1 MFLDEAKINIKAGDG
16 GNGMVAFF
24 KLKGGRKKIPS
35 GGSGG
40 RGGSVIIR
48 AYKNLSTLYSFKK
61 KIHFKAE
68 SGKSGGPNNKKGEDA
83 KDLIIRVPVGTIV
96 KTAKGEIIADLKE
109 PGDEVVVAEG
119 GIGGRGNAAF
129 VSSRRRFPAFAE
141 SGEKTED
148 FWIELELRLV
158 ADVSLVGFPNSGKST
173 IISRIS
179 AARPKI
185 ADYPF
190 TTLTP
195 NLGVVTVDDQDFVVA
210 DVPGLVEGAH
220 SGKGLGDKFLRHIT
234 RSSILAVILDGQRII
249 DESKDIIETFD
260 ILREEIKLYNMNLYR
275 KDYIIVIN
283 KTDLIND
290 EGKLNEVKKELERR
304 SGKIV
309 LPVSAITGEGLDE
322 MVRCM
327 HEKLSEYR
335 KEASSIEEAGSSEEP
350 EKVKI
355 YRLSDKE
362 QEWEK
367 FEVEKIDNEY
377 FVKNKKL
384 ERLVAMTDLEN
395 EEALDYLT
403 DRLNKMGVADR
414 LKKMGVEEGSTVIIG
429 EFPFILKE

>member
-1 MFLDEAKINIKAGDG
+1 MFLDEAKINIKAGEG

-24 KLKGGRKKIPS
+24 KLKGGRKKIPT

-40 RGGSVIIR
+40 KGGSVIIR

-68 SGKSGGPNNKKGEDA
+68 SGKSGGPNNRKGEDA
-83 KDLIIRVPVGTIV
+83 KDLIIRVPVGTVV
-96 KTAKGEIIADLKE
+96 KSSKGEIIADLKE
-109 PGDEVVVAEG
+109 AGDEVVVAEG

-129 VSSRRRFPAFAE
+129 VSSGRRFPAFAE

-158 ADVSLVGFPNSGKST
+158 ADVSLVGFPNAGKST

-195 NLGVVTVDDQDFVVA
+195 NPGVVTVDDEDFIVA

-234 RSSILAVILDGQRII
+234 RSTILVVVLDGQRII
-249 DESKDIIETFD
+249 DESEDIIKTFD
-260 ILREEIKLYNMNLYR
+260 ILREEIRLYNMDLYK

-283 KTDLIND
+283 KIDLIHD
-290 EGKLNEVKKELERR
+290 KDKLNKIKKELERR
-304 SGKIV
+304 SGKSV
-309 LPVSAITGEGLDE
+309 LPVSAVTGEGLDE

-335 KEASSIEEAGSSEEP
+335 KEASSIEETDSGEP

-362 QEWEK
+362 REWEK
-367 FEVEKIDNEY
+367 FEVEKMNDEY
-377 FVKNKKL
+377 IVKNKKL

-395 EEALDYLT
+395 EEALDYLMG
-403 DRLNKMGVADR
+403 RLNKMGVADR

-429 EFPFILKE
+429 GFAFVLKE

>member
-1 MFLDEAKINIKAGDG
+1 MFLDEAKINIKAGEG

-24 KLKGGRKKIPS
+24 KLKGGRKKIPT

-68 SGKSGGPNNKKGEDA
+68 SGKSGGPNNRKGEDA
-83 KDLIIRVPVGTIV
+83 KDLIIRVPVGTVV
-96 KTAKGEIIADLKE
+96 KSSKGEILADLKE
-109 PGDEVVVAEG
+109 AGDEVVVAEG

-129 VSSRRRFPAFAE
+129 VSSGRRFPAFAE

-158 ADVSLVGFPNSGKST
+158 ADVSLVGFPNAGKST

-195 NLGVVTVDDQDFVVA
+195 NPGVVTVDDEDFIVA

-234 RSSILAVILDGQRII
+234 RSTILVVVLDGQRII
-249 DESKDIIETFD
+249 DESEDIIKTFD
-260 ILREEIKLYNMNLYR
+260 ILREEIRLYNMDLYK

-283 KTDLIND
+283 KIDLIHD
-290 EGKLNEVKKELERR
+290 KDKLNKIKKELERR
-304 SGKIV
+304 SGKSV
-309 LPVSAITGEGLDE
+309 LPVSAVTGEGLDE

-335 KEASSIEEAGSSEEP
+335 KEASSIEETDSGEP

-362 QEWEK
+362 REWEK
-367 FEVEKIDNEY
+367 FEVEKMNDEY
-377 FVKNKKL
+377 IVKNKKL

-395 EEALDYLT
+395 EEALDYLM

-429 EFPFILKE
+429 GFAFVLKE

>member
-1 MFLDEAKINIKAGDG
+1 MFLDEAKINIKAGEG

-24 KLKGGRKKIPS
+24 KLKGGRKKIPT

-40 RGGSVIIR
+40 KGGSVIIR

-68 SGKSGGPNNKKGEDA
+68 SGKSGGPNNRKGEDA
-83 KDLIIRVPVGTIV
+83 KDLIIRVPVGTVV
-96 KTAKGEIIADLKE
+96 KSSKGEIIADLKE
-109 PGDEVVVAEG
+109 AGDEVVVAEG

-129 VSSRRRFPAFAE
+129 VSSGRRFPAFAE

-158 ADVSLVGFPNSGKST
+158 ADVSLVGFPNAGKST

-195 NLGVVTVDDQDFVVA
+195 NPGVVTVDDEDFIVA

-234 RSSILAVILDGQRII
+234 RSTILVVVLDGQRII
-249 DESKDIIETFD
+249 DESEDIIKTFD
-260 ILREEIKLYNMNLYR
+260 ILREEIRLYNMDLYK

-283 KTDLIND
+283 KIDLIHD
-290 EGKLNEVKKELERR
+290 KDKLNKIKKELERR
-304 SGKIV
+304 SGKSV
-309 LPVSAITGEGLDE
+309 LPVSAVTGEGLDE

-335 KEASSIEEAGSSEEP
+335 KEASSIEETDSGEP

-362 QEWEK
+362 REWEK
-367 FEVEKIDNEY
+367 FEVEKMNDEY
-377 FVKNKKL
+377 IVKNKKL

-395 EEALDYLT
+395 EEALDYLMN
-403 DRLNKMGVADR
+403 RLNKMGVADR

-429 EFPFILKE
+429 GFAFVLKE

>member
-1 MFLDEAKINIKAGDG
+1 MFLDEAKINIKAGEG

-24 KLKGGRKKIPS
+24 KLKGGRKKIPT

-68 SGKSGGPNNKKGEDA
+68 SGKSGGPNNRKGEDA
-83 KDLIIRVPVGTIV
+83 KDLIIRVPVGTVV
-96 KTAKGEIIADLKE
+96 KSSKGEIIADLKE
-109 PGDEVVVAEG
+109 AGDEVVVAEG

-129 VSSRRRFPAFAE
+129 VSSGRRFPAFAE

-158 ADVSLVGFPNSGKST
+158 ADVSLVGFPNAGKST

-195 NLGVVTVDDQDFVVA
+195 NLGVVTVDDEDFIVA

-234 RSSILAVILDGQRII
+234 RSTILVVVLDGQRII
-249 DESKDIIETFD
+249 DESEDIIKTFD
-260 ILREEIKLYNMNLYR
+260 ILREEIRLYNMDLYK

-283 KTDLIND
+283 KIDLIHD
-290 EGKLNEVKKELERR
+290 KDKLNKIKKELERR
-304 SGKIV
+304 SGKSV
-309 LPVSAITGEGLDE
+309 VPVSAVTGEGLDE

-335 KEASSIEEAGSSEEP
+335 KEASSIEETDSGEP

-362 QEWEK
+362 REWEK
-367 FEVEKIDNEY
+367 FEVEKMNDEY
-377 FVKNKKL
+377 IVKNKKL

-395 EEALDYLT
+395 EEALDYLMN
-403 DRLNKMGVADR
+403 RLNKMGVADR

-429 EFPFILKE
+429 GFAFVLKE

>member
-1 MFLDEAKINIKAGDG
+1 MFLDEAKINIKAGEG

-24 KLKGGRKKIPS
+24 KLKGGRKKIPT

-40 RGGSVIIR
+40 KGGSVIIR

-68 SGKSGGPNNKKGEDA
+68 SGKSGGPNNRKGEDA
-83 KDLIIRVPVGTIV
+83 KDLIIRVPVGTVV
-96 KTAKGEIIADLKE
+96 KSSKGEIIADLKE
-109 PGDEVVVAEG
+109 AGDEVVVAEG

-129 VSSRRRFPAFAE
+129 VSSGRRFPAFAE

-158 ADVSLVGFPNSGKST
+158 ADVSLVGFPNAGKST

-195 NLGVVTVDDQDFVVA
+195 NLGVVTVDDEDFIVA

-234 RSSILAVILDGQRII
+234 RSTILVVVLDGQRII
-249 DESKDIIETFD
+249 DESEDIIKTFD
-260 ILREEIKLYNMNLYR
+260 ILREEIRLYNMDLYK

-283 KTDLIND
+283 KIDLIHD
-290 EGKLNEVKKELERR
+290 KDKLNKIKKELERR
-304 SGKIV
+304 SGKSV
-309 LPVSAITGEGLDE
+309 VPVSAVTGEGLDE

-335 KEASSIEEAGSSEEP
+335 KEASSIEETDSGEP

-362 QEWEK
+362 REWEK
-367 FEVEKIDNEY
+367 FEVEKMNDEY
-377 FVKNKKL
+377 IVKNKKL

-395 EEALDYLT
+395 EEALDYLMG
-403 DRLNKMGVADR
+403 RLNKMGVADR

-429 EFPFILKE
+429 GFAFVLKE

>member
-1 MFLDEAKINIKAGDG
+1 MFLDEAKINIKAGEG

-24 KLKGGRKKIPS
+24 KLKGGRKKIPT

-40 RGGSVIIR
+40 KGGSVIIR

-68 SGKSGGPNNKKGEDA
+68 SGKSGGPNNRKGEDA
-83 KDLIIRVPVGTIV
+83 KDLIIRVPVGTVV
-96 KTAKGEIIADLKE
+96 KSSKGEIIADLKE
-109 PGDEVVVAEG
+109 AGDEVVVAEG

-148 FWIELELRLV
+148 FWIGLELRLV
-158 ADVSLVGFPNSGKST
+158 ADVSLVGFPNAGKST

-195 NLGVVTVDDQDFVVA
+195 NLGVVTVDDEDFIVA

-234 RSSILAVILDGQRII
+234 RSTILVVVLDGQRII
-249 DESKDIIETFD
+249 DESEDIIKTFD
-260 ILREEIKLYNMNLYR
+260 ILREEIRLYNMDLYK

-283 KTDLIND
+283 KIDLIHD
-290 EGKLNEVKKELERR
+290 KDKLNKIKKELERR
-304 SGKIV
+304 SGKSV
-309 LPVSAITGEGLDE
+309 LPVSAVTGEGLDE

-335 KEASSIEEAGSSEEP
+335 KEASSIEEADSGEP

-362 QEWEK
+362 REWEK
-367 FEVEKIDNEY
+367 FEVEKMNDEY
-377 FVKNKKL
+377 IVKNKKL

-395 EEALDYLT
+395 EEAVDYLM

-429 EFPFILKE
+429 GFAFVLKE

>member
-1 MFLDEAKINIKAGDG
+1 MFLDEAKINIKAGEG

-24 KLKGGRKKIPS
+24 KLKGGRKKIPT

-40 RGGSVIIR
+40 KGGSVILR

-68 SGKSGGPNNKKGEDA
+68 SGKSGGPNNRKGEDA
-83 KDLIIRVPVGTIV
+83 KDLIIRVPVGTVV
-96 KTAKGEIIADLKE
+96 KSSKGEIIADLKE
-109 PGDEVVVAEG
+109 AGDEVVVAEG

-148 FWIELELRLV
+148 FWIGLELRLV
-158 ADVSLVGFPNSGKST
+158 ADVSLVGFPNAGKST

-195 NLGVVTVDDQDFVVA
+195 NPGVVTVDDEDFIVA

-234 RSSILAVILDGQRII
+234 RSTILVVVLDGQRVI
-249 DESKDIIETFD
+249 DESEDIIKTFD
-260 ILREEIKLYNMNLYR
+260 ILREEIRLYNMDLYK

-283 KTDLIND
+283 KIDLIHD
-290 EGKLNEVKKELERR
+290 KDKLNKIKKELERR
-304 SGKIV
+304 SGKSV
-309 LPVSAITGEGLDE
+309 LPVSAVTGEGLDE

-335 KEASSIEEAGSSEEP
+335 KEASSIEEADSGEP

-362 QEWEK
+362 REWEK
-367 FEVEKIDNEY
+367 FEVEKMNDEY
-377 FVKNKKL
+377 IVKNKKL

-395 EEALDYLT
+395 EEAVDYLM

-429 EFPFILKE
+429 GFAFVLKE

>member
-1 MFLDEAKINIKAGDG
+1 MFLDEAKINIKAGEG

-24 KLKGGRKKIPS
+24 KLKGGRKKIPT

-68 SGKSGGPNNKKGEDA
+68 SGKSGGPNNRKGEDA
-83 KDLIIRVPVGTIV
+83 KDLIIRVPVGTVV
-96 KTAKGEIIADLKE
+96 KSSKGEIIADLKE
-109 PGDEVVVAEG
+109 AGDEVVVAEG

-129 VSSRRRFPAFAE
+129 VSSGRRFPAFAE

-158 ADVSLVGFPNSGKST
+158 ADVSLVGFPNAGKST

-195 NLGVVTVDDQDFVVA
+195 NLGVVTVDDEDFIVA

-234 RSSILAVILDGQRII
+234 RSTILVVVLDGQRII
-249 DESKDIIETFD
+249 DESEDIIKTFD
-260 ILREEIKLYNMNLYR
+260 ILREEIRLYNMDLYK

-283 KTDLIND
+283 KIDLIHD
-290 EGKLNEVKKELERR
+290 KDKLNKIKKELERR
-304 SGKIV
+304 SGKSV
-309 LPVSAITGEGLDE
+309 LPVSAVTGEGLDE

-335 KEASSIEEAGSSEEP
+335 KEASSIEETDSGEP

-362 QEWEK
+362 REWEK
-367 FEVEKIDNEY
+367 FEVEKMNDEY
-377 FVKNKKL
+377 IVKNKKL

-395 EEALDYLT
+395 EEALDYLM

-429 EFPFILKE
+429 GFAFVLKE